1 MMTDAQL
8 LQKFDNGETDA
19 FNTLV
24 WRWENRVYNFI
35 LRYIGDCEAAKDACQ
50 TTFIRAYQNVRKL
63 RNRDHFSTWLYQ
75 IAVNICRDELRRRR
89 RNRNVSLDGMQ
100 EQPVPPAELPKL
112 TDGEKHHPEALAS
125 NNSLR
130 DLLNQAL
137 QQIPE
142 DQRVIVIMKEYQGLK
157 FTEIAEVLEISVNT
171 AKSRMYY
178 GLSALRKVFTKWNLT
193 EESWKHE
200 L

>member
-1 MMTDAQL
+1 MTDTQL
-8 LQKFDNGETDA
+8 LQQFDKGDINA

-35 LRYIGDCEAAKDACQ
+35 RRYVGDCEVAKDACQ
-50 TTFIRAYQNVRKL
+50 TTFIRVYQNVGKL
-63 RNRDHFSTWLYQ
+63 NNREHFSTWLYQ
-75 IAVNICRDELRRRR
+75 IAINICRDELRRRKS
-89 RNRNVSLDGMQ
+89 NRNVSLETMQ
-100 EQPVPPAELPKL
+100 EQAIASEIAQL
-112 TDGEKHHPEALAS
+112 TAGERHHPETMTA

-130 DLLNQAL
+130 DLLDQAL
-137 QQIPE
+137 QRIPE
-142 DQRVIVIMKEYQGLK
+142 KQRVIIIMKEYHGLK

-178 GLSALRKVFTKWNLT
+178 GLSALRKVFSKWNLT
-193 EESWKHE
+193 EESLKDE